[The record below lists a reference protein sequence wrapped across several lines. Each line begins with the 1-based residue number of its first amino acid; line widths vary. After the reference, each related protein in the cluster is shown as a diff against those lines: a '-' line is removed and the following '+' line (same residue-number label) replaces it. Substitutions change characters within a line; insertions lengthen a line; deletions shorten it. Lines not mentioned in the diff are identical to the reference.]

1 MVHYY
6 PVSKKELKDLL
17 KISREVFKCSV
28 EKLSEGY
35 IVFIEDAG
43 AAVYIADKIPIM
55 VELKTREKLL
65 AIHLLN
71 RGMCEIPYVTVDQG
85 AVPRILNGADVMAP
99 GIIELSHFPQ
109 GALVGV
115 REPQRKA
122 FIAVGR
128 ALMSSEEISS
138 VKRGKAIKSLHHVG
152 DKIWEGI
159 IETLIK
165 MQ

>member
-6 PVSKKELKDLL
+6 PLSKKELKDLL
-17 KISREVFKCSV
+17 KTSREVFKCSV
-28 EKLSEGY
+28 ERFSEGY
-35 IVFIEDAG
+35 IVFIEDTEAT
-43 AAVYIADKIPIM
+43 VYIADKIPVM
-55 VELKTREKLL
+55 VQLKTREKLP

-71 RGMCEIPYVTVDQG
+71 RGICEIPYVTVDQG

-99 GIIELSHFPQ
+99 GIIELSQFPQ

-122 FIAVGR
+122 FIAVGK
-128 ALMSSEEISS
+128 ALMSSDEISS
-138 VKRGKAIKSLHHVG
+138 IKRGRAIKSLHHVG